1 MSLVMVVLLIAYF
14 LVLLA
19 MFTQQFF
26 FTSYVAEVVY
36 DGDVNAPENSTAYQ
50 NYTDGVIFGSFALG
64 ISAVAA
70 LVVSLLLGPII
81 KLVGMRFV
89 FVLSYVLLMLES
101 GILIVI
107 HNRIVALLLA
117 PAIYIPI

>member
-1 MSLVMVVLLIAYF
+1 M
-14 LVLLA
+14 
-19 MFTQQFF
+19 
-26 FTSYVAEVVY
+26 VY
-36 DGDVNAPENSTAYQ
+36 DSDVNAPENSTAYQ
-50 NYTDGVIFGSFALG
+50 DYTDGVTFGSFALG

-89 FVLSYVLLMLES
+89 FVLSYVHLMLES
-101 GILIVI
+101 GVLIVI

-117 PAIYIPI
+117 PAIYIFQ